1 MTINRAAKSQK
12 GVVAIAAAPCFFKE
26 VFMNIYYGPDTPGAK
41 MAYFGPQAL
50 SNTELLSL
58 MLRTGTKGKTAM
70 ELADDVF
77 QYALEN
83 SVDLA
88 TAEVAELKE
97 AYGIGDSNANAIVA
111 AMELGRRLSTDR
123 KTKLRIRDSGE
134 IAEIVSSK
142 LAGDKREHFIAFYLN
157 SKLEIEQEYTVS
169 IGNLDSAPVHPREVF
184 GPAIKKSAAAVIIAH
199 NHPSGDPSPSPEDI
213 AITERLRKA
222 GELLGIRLLDHVIVG
237 DGKYTSMKNE
247 GVL

>member
-1 MTINRAAKSQK
+1 MKVNRSAKVSE
-12 GVVAIAAAPCFFKE
+12 GVVASAAAPAFKE
-26 VFMNIYYGPDTPGAK
+26 EFMNTYYKPDTPGIK
-41 MAYFGPQAL
+41 MAYYGPQAL
-50 SNTELLSL
+50 SNSELLSL
-58 MLRTGTKGKTAM
+58 MLRTGAKGKTAM
-70 ELADDVF
+70 ELANDVF
-77 QYALEN
+77 QYTLEN

-88 TAEVAELKE
+88 TAEVSELKE
-97 AYGIGDSNANAIVA
+97 TYGIGDSNANAIVA
-111 AMELGRRLSTDR
+111 AMELGRRLSTER
-123 KTKLRIRDSGE
+123 KTKLRVRDSSE
-134 IAEIVSSK
+134 IAEIVSNK

-184 GPAIKKSAAAVIIAH
+184 GPAIKRSAAAVIVAH
-199 NHPSGDPSPSPEDI
+199 NHPSGDPSPSTEDFEV
-213 AITERLRKA
+213 TKRLKKA